1 MTPKREKDAAP
12 AGAIT
17 AISIISISISK
28 NPMVGTTS
36 TYERP
41 PLATHR
47 KKASEASDDTMDTE
61 QEGDIIIIT
70 LIVPNRAPSPKIKT
84 AEISTRAA
92 GTYTGERTAFI
103 FIAIPAFRSPN
114 GRGVR

>member
-1 MTPKREKDAAP
+1 MPKREKDAAP
-12 AGAIT
+12 AGTIT
-17 AISIISISISK
+17 AISIISISK

-41 PLATHR
+41 PLATRR
-47 KKASEASDDTMDTE
+47 KKASEASDDTMDTG

-70 LIVPNRAPSPKIKT
+70 LIGPNRAPSSKIKT
-84 AEISTRAA
+84 AETSTRAA

-103 FIAIPAFRSPN
+103 FIAIPTFRSPN